1 MVSTQTAMPPP
12 APPPAVSSP
21 MNVQQLAADNGI
33 TDIRD
38 CDPSSEPGHH
48 DHKCPP
54 AAAATAVAHR
64 WPHAPALVN
73 VHLSFPQQ
81 AIQSMTQSQLQPV
94 QVIQQSL
101 PNHYLPQLYSQ
112 QMMLP
117 GNLAIQ
123 QHSMGALQGLNL
135 QLQSKAHVDH
145 TKQGGAGGTA
155 WDDHHHPR
163 PCPLRVSTQAAKGV
177 TISSAPTLVTTNC
190 HMMGTAGKPCLPT
203 GQMIPKGTTVMGH
216 GGYQLPQTST
226 SQQTLVIN
234 PLGLISGQ
242 SILPA
247 ATQAKQMD
255 ANKAKPFMVKHASL
269 MSQKVMSQQTPLQP
283 KSPLMA
289 NTVNAHGSGQMATAQ
304 VINTNQFKQ
313 LSQNN
318 PQIISSQQPTVISQ
332 AQLLGSL
339 QALNA
344 TFPHGITWAQPGQL
358 QGPTLLSQNP
368 IYIRSQQSDV
378 FLQPGPQ
385 QALHALPVATAQPA
399 VAQAQPQQPQPI
411 QQQPPKP
418 KQVRPAS
425 SVATQ
430 TATSTAVTVNSHV
443 LPARSQAK
451 PRIRAQTN
459 RTSPAKTSAVVNI
472 EPKPANMQSNQ
483 SQSHQQQAQNT
494 NMVNHGT
501 PGNHAATANAPM
513 PSSAPSH
520 TTQSHPTASHGT
532 PNSHSVTGHS
542 TMGRAAT
549 PTSHAASPSHPTGNL
564 TVAPNHS
571 PSIHVSLP
579 SSTVHGITSHSGPCH
594 TSVSHMTST
603 HVSVTPTSVTHTS
616 STTHP
621 TMVHAPVGSHI
632 AAAHVPG
639 PHMGN
644 HHLTGNAV
652 SGGLSVSSHVAVA
665 PQQKATV
672 GVPSPPVAAPP
683 PAAVKGS
690 AEDKVEVSAPPE
702 AAMPYDKQG
711 GESGQKPEA
720 MTNGGAVTPQMTMLT
735 ASEPVRQISQKPVV
749 KPNVLTHVIEG
760 YIIQEGPEPF
770 PVSRSSLVAET
781 ESPKPSVETNGKA
794 GSDEIQHIAQV
805 PPSEAEPLPSKV
817 AASGSDRVELAKCEM
832 CGKLGTKS
840 KFKKSKR
847 FCSSSCV
854 KRYNLACS
862 ERLGIF
868 AFTSEPENE
877 DELPGKVT
885 KKKKMGRKSWR
896 KPQGNHF
903 NEYSPEKWV
912 RYTDLID
919 ALISSK
925 WLCGANSGVPSGNT

>member
-1 MVSTQTAMPPP
+1 MKSTSTQ
-12 APPPAVSSP
+12 
-21 MNVQQLAADNGI
+21 
-33 TDIRD
+33 
-38 CDPSSEPGHH
+38 
-48 DHKCPP
+48 
-54 AAAATAVAHR
+54 
-64 WPHAPALVN
+64 
-73 VHLSFPQQ
+73 
-81 AIQSMTQSQLQPV
+81 
-94 QVIQQSL
+94 
-101 PNHYLPQLYSQ
+101 
-112 QMMLP
+112 
-117 GNLAIQ
+117 
-123 QHSMGALQGLNL
+123 
-135 QLQSKAHVDH
+135 
-145 TKQGGAGGTA
+145 
-155 WDDHHHPR
+155 
-163 PCPLRVSTQAAKGV
+163 ST
-177 TISSAPTLVTTNC
+177 
-190 HMMGTAGKPCLPT
+190 
-203 GQMIPKGTTVMGH
+203 
-216 GGYQLPQTST
+216 
-226 SQQTLVIN
+226 
-234 PLGLISGQ
+234 
-242 SILPA
+242 
-247 ATQAKQMD
+247 
-255 ANKAKPFMVKHASL
+255 
-269 MSQKVMSQQTPLQP
+269 
-283 KSPLMA
+283 
-289 NTVNAHGSGQMATAQ
+289 
-304 VINTNQFKQ
+304 
-313 LSQNN
+313 
-318 PQIISSQQPTVISQ
+318 
-332 AQLLGSL
+332 
-339 QALNA
+339 
-344 TFPHGITWAQPGQL
+344 
-358 QGPTLLSQNP
+358 
-368 IYIRSQQSDV
+368 
-378 FLQPGPQ
+378 
-385 QALHALPVATAQPA
+385 
-399 VAQAQPQQPQPI
+399 
-411 QQQPPKP
+411 
-418 KQVRPAS
+418 
-425 SVATQ
+425 
-430 TATSTAVTVNSHV
+430 
-443 LPARSQAK
+443 
-451 PRIRAQTN
+451 
-459 RTSPAKTSAVVNI
+459 AKTSTVVNI
-472 EPKPANMQSNQ
+472 EPKPATMQPNL

-501 PGNHAATANAPM
+501 PGNHAATANAPV

-532 PNSHSVTGHS
+532 PNSHSVTSHS

-549 PTSHAASPSHPTGNL
+549 PTSHAASPSHPTANL
-564 TVAPNHS
+564 TMTPNHS

-639 PHMGN
+639 PHMAN

-683 PAAVKGS
+683 PTAVKGS

-885 KKKKMGRKSWR
+885 KKKKMGRKSLR
-896 KPQGNHF
+896 KPPGNHF
-903 NEYSPEKWV
+903 NEYSSEKWPPQQQQQQQLQQPKEDAPQPQSQPQPQLQSQPQPQQPQQPQQQQQQQAQNKDINMDTV
-912 RYTDLID
+912 EPAKEDASTPMETAANASVPEQQLLRPESSVDSPAPAPPVEMEVDAPEPTPALPIKNPRSWTVQEVADYIQELPGCTDYAEEFRSQEID
-919 ALISSK
+919 GQALLLLKEDHLMTAMNIK
-925 WLCGANSGVPSGNT
+925 LGPALKICAKINALREDQ